1 MPHVDILYNQLQRS
15 DCTPPIVQSKL
26 NAFHQEIQKIRNNI
40 GSSSD
45 YDHLCKKR
53 KMEPNDM
60 KRQAIEVFD
69 EILTEIS
76 DRFKFTG
83 HLGAAA
89 LFQPDKFPEYNR
101 TYPEHHVKVAVQTYT
116 FLPCRHTHFWNKG
129 N

>member
-1 MPHVDILYNQLQRS
+1 MWPDVLLDLYHPVLTVYNEL
-15 DCTPPIVQSKL
+15 SKL
-26 NAFHQEIQKIRNNI
+26 STRSN
-40 GSSSD
+40 D

-53 KMEPNDM
+53 QMEPNDR